1 MEGEFSEVSTPDLI
15 DQITTLAGH
24 LNAANGRFL
33 ALIAELDRRKGWA
46 EWGVKSCAHWL
57 NWKCGIGLGA
67 AREKVRVAHALEKL
81 PHIAAA
87 MADGRISYF
96 KAREMTRV
104 ATEANESYLLNIALC
119 GTASHVEQTVRG
131 YRRALDAE
139 ELAREAIQQR
149 DQNLSFHTEPDGS
162 LVIRG
167 RVPAEVGALFK
178 RALEMAEDNL
188 PIPESVPAGT
198 FSDADGLHR
207 SRKRRVE
214 ALAAL
219 AESFLASGPQDLSG
233 GDRQQIVVHVDAETL
248 KHGHAGRCELEHGP
262 AIAAE
267 TARRLSCDASLVTV
281 IENEKGEPL
290 SVGRRTRT
298 IPPAIRRA
306 LNSRDKGCRFPGCTF
321 KRFVDG
327 HHVKHWAHGGE
338 TSLANLVTLC
348 RFHHRLVHEGQVVTH
363 VLDDGAF
370 RFIRPNG
377 QSFDSPAPI
386 GSDWAQL
393 LAAHDAHEIVITP
406 DTAITRW
413 TGEALDQGLAVDWLM
428 LQAKRAKN
436 VPAGTFDTDRPNGP
450 RTSAVSDCARH
461 PAPHAHRQ
469 VETPGTRAPA
479 THRTSAPQDATSC

>member
-1 MEGEFSEVSTPDLI
+1 MDAKFSKVSTPDLI
-15 DQITTLAGH
+15 DQITALAGH
-24 LNAANGRFL
+24 LNAANARFL
-33 ALIAELDRRKGWA
+33 ALIAELDRRKSWA

-81 PHIAAA
+81 PRIAAA
-87 MADGRISYF
+87 MTEGRISYF

-104 ATEANESYLLNIALC
+104 ATEANESFLLNVALC

-139 ELAREAIQQR
+139 ELSREAIQQR
-149 DQNLSFHTEPDGS
+149 DQNLWFHTEPDGS

-178 RALEMAEDNL
+178 RAIEMAEDSL
-188 PIPESVPAGT
+188 PIQESVPAGT
-198 FSDADGLHR
+198 FSDADDLHR

-233 GDRQQIVVHVDAETL
+233 GDRRQIVVHVDAETL
-248 KHGHAGRCELEHGP
+248 QHSCAGRCELEHGP

-267 TARRLSCDASLVTV
+267 TARRLACDASLVAIV
-281 IENEKGEPL
+281 ENDKGKPL
-290 SVGRRTRT
+290 NVGRKTRI

-306 LNSRDKGCRFPGCTF
+306 LNSRDLGCRFPGCSF
-321 KRFVDG
+321 RRYVDG

-338 TSLANLVTLC
+338 TSLTNLVTLC
-348 RFHHRLVHEGQVVTH
+348 RFHHRLVHEGRVTVQ

-377 QSFDSPAPI
+377 ESFDSPAPI
-386 GSDWAQL
+386 AADWRQL
-393 LAAHDAHEIVITP
+393 VAAHNESNIAITS
-406 DTAITRW
+406 DTAVARW
-413 TGEALDQGLAVDWLM
+413 TGEALDQGLVVEWLM
-428 LQAKRAKN
+428 QQTKGVNN
-436 VPAGTFDTDRPNGP
+436 VPAE
-450 RTSAVSDCARH
+450 TS
-461 PAPHAHRQ
+461 
-469 VETPGTRAPA
+469 
-479 THRTSAPQDATSC
+479 